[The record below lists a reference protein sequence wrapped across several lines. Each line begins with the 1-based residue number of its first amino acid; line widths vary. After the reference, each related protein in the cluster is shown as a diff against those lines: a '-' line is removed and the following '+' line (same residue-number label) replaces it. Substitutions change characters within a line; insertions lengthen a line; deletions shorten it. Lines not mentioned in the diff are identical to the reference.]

1 MTFTKKNIAFIAIYV
16 LSFLTINAQEV
27 TPKTTSLN
35 EGSIED
41 QFNYIS
47 RISGNYKDG
56 IKRYEVINLAYFN
69 KLKSNILDS
78 INTLE
83 NQIKTANTTINE
95 QKQANLSL
103 QKELDNTKIALE
115 KTNSE
120 KDKISLFGIMLN
132 KTFYNLLLWSIIGLL
147 FVLLFFFI
155 FKFKSSNT
163 VTKQA
168 KKSLEDLEVEFED
181 HRRVALEREQKVRRQ
196 LQDEI
201 NKHKTNNL

>member
-1 MTFTKKNIAFIAIYV
+1 MTLTQKNIAFIAIYI

-27 TPKTTSLN
+27 TPKTKSLN

-47 RISGNYKDG
+47 KISGNYKDG
-56 IKRYEVINLAYFN
+56 LKRYEVVNAVNLET
-69 KLKSNILDS
+69 LKSNILDS
-78 INTLE
+78 INNLE
-83 NQIKTANTTINE
+83 AQIKEAKTTINK
-95 QKQANLSL
+95 QKEANLSL
-103 QKELDNTKIALE
+103 QKELSETKTVLE
-115 KTNSE
+115 KTNTE

-147 FVLLFFFI
+147 FVLLFVFI

-163 VTKQA
+163 VTRQA
-168 KKSLEDLEVEFED
+168 KKSLEDLEIEFEE